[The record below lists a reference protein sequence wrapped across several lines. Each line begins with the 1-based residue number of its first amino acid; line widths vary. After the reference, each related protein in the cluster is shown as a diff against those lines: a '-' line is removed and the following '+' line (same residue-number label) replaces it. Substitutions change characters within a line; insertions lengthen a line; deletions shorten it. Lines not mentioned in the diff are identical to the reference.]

1 MNDWTYVT
9 TSIELSVGG
18 AVARLVGSRR
28 ALGHVDAALDSLHHI
43 PRADLAPPVPD
54 DIEEWCA
61 SMGSAWSAG
70 SELIAAAALC
80 APHCAHRLATLLMGE
95 LVEAL
100 MTVWLDDLSA
110 SLRSQLF
117 VVFERMSEGGDV
129 MPGNAAPE
137 PDLEKTCAA
146 IMDNMPTVMYI
157 FGEEKLKDAVH
168 LSVHSLSHES
178 LNKDLGF
185 RLLDVFAVHFKRAAA
200 IRNPSFDAN

>member
-1 MNDWTYVT
+1 M
-9 TSIELSVGG
+9 I
-18 AVARLVGSRR
+18 
-28 ALGHVDAALDSLHHI
+28 
-43 PRADLAPPVPD
+43 
-54 DIEEWCA
+54 
-61 SMGSAWSAG
+61 
-70 SELIAAAALC
+70 
-80 APHCAHRLATLLMGE
+80 
-95 LVEAL
+95 
-100 MTVWLDDLSA
+100 VWLDDLSA
-110 SLRSQLF
+110 WLRSQVF